1 MFRKQNSFPLLLLL
15 LLLASARAVCHA
27 QFSASVVG
35 TVTDTSGAV
44 VPNASVVLHNVDTGV
59 DFPAVA
65 NASGIYRFSSVA
77 PGSYNVIVKSKGFRD
92 SSVGVVVTTGE
103 TRGADVTLQPS
114 GVDSTVTVQSVAP
127 AINPDETRVQIT
139 ISGAEIEQLPL
150 PNRDVQQ
157 LIALTP
163 GVVGFQNESPNTG
176 YGSSIFAG
184 SFAPSYSANG
194 LGNNSNLYIIDDLPV
209 MDAHSQ
215 GSALILP
222 NAEMIGEVALQTQTY
237 SVENGT
243 AASLQTAFTT
253 KSGGNSFHGTA
264 DYSYAGAHIG
274 AASDPISKTVSPF
287 HQDLILASL
296 GGPIFRDRTFFFGS
310 IEKQNS
316 EIGTA
321 VATNPYFT
329 PQFAQWALNAFPASR
344 SAQGLVFAP
353 PTRDIGGTVR
363 YANDP
368 SYAGLA
374 GLCGTNQTV
383 NGQAYNLPCNT
394 PVYVSGA
401 FFNQAQPF
409 DGLQWNVR
417 LDQNF
422 RDGKDRIYGMYERI
436 DQRLGNLAERPALD
450 AVTPSQNKY
459 FSVNYVHTFN
469 AKLVNEAHFGN
480 LRSINGSALGDPRAA
495 SIPYLPILLDTAAGF
510 QFTFPFGQTPF
521 GAQTNKAHTY
531 AARDTLT
538 YSFGR
543 HSIRAGYQIY
553 RADAFQDSSQIYSR
567 PFVPFY
573 FTDTL
578 SWVSNTASASYS
590 LYTIGANGKYT
601 PQYYGASSRYN
612 GLFIEDSWKLT
623 SRLTLT
629 LGLRYD
635 DFGNPVPY
643 GNTAQPFVPMF
654 PGGGSTFQQQAI
666 NTTTHITH
674 QAFTSSQAFNLMPRA
689 GFAYTPPGLK
699 STLVRGGIGLYE
711 NVMTP
716 FQIAG
721 NLPTQPPNRISLTGY
736 GVVPY
741 GDFKTTSAPFGYTYS
756 YPTYGIDPSGNVYSN
771 AAQTA
776 VYAANLNGFIP
787 DLKPEKILNYSFGLE
802 QQFAANIVFG
812 ISYVDSHGYDLVYG
826 ATGAGS
832 GSNADYNLVAAPGGA
847 TPVRPTVEWGEIN
860 YGRNGLSSNY
870 NEMVVTLKQHYK
882 TLSYQAD
889 YDWSRALQYAPTVS
903 DPAASTFSIWNSI
916 NDPKSFY
923 GPSSFDVPNSFS
935 FAGAY
940 EEPELFK
947 SRLLNQLASEW
958 RVSSIII
965 AQSGTPFTVVEPGVD
980 YQHNGSDTFDGT
992 TGGTPAFPN
1001 YLGTKRTGFSRA
1013 QARTGIFTTAQF
1025 VDPAG
1030 TGTTVVQSTQGANTF
1045 RNLGYFTVN
1054 AGLSKG
1060 FAIPLPRRTEAAHLY
1075 LRGEA
1080 VNLLNRTNY
1089 QAFGDD
1095 TTAATTFGLVTSAN
1109 QKRYLQIGGRVEF

>member
-1 MFRKQNSFPLLLLL
+1 MFRKLLSALLLLL
-15 LLLASARAVCHA
+15 LPAFVCAAAHA
-27 QFSASVVG
+27 QFSASVLG
-35 TVTDTSGAV
+35 TVTDTAGAA

-59 DFPAVA
+59 DFPAMTNGA
-65 NASGIYRFSSVA
+65 GIYRFSSVA
-77 PGSYNVIVKSKGFRD
+77 PGSYSVIVKSKGFSE
-92 SSVGVVVTTGE
+92 SSVGVTITTGE
-103 TRGADVTLQPS
+103 TRGVDVTLRAS
-114 GVDSTVTVQSVAP
+114 AVESNVTVQSVATT
-127 AINPDETRVQIT
+127 INPDETRLQTT
-139 ISGAEIEQLPL
+139 ISAAEIEQLPL

-209 MDAHSQ
+209 MDVHTQ

-253 KSGGNSFHGTA
+253 KSGTNSFHGTA

-274 AASDPISKTVSPF
+274 AAKDPFSGMVAPF
-287 HQDLILASL
+287 HQDLMLASL
-296 GGPIFRDRTFFFGS
+296 GGPIVKDRTFFFGS
-310 IEKQNS
+310 IEKQVS

-321 VATNPYFT
+321 VATNPYLT
-329 PQFAQWALNAFPASR
+329 PQFAQWALNAFPNSGT
-344 SAQGLVFAP
+344 AQGLVFAP

-363 YANDP
+363 YANDS
-368 SYAGLA
+368 SYGGLA

-383 NGQAYNLPCNT
+383 NGLSYNLPCDT
-394 PVYVSGA
+394 PVYVTGA
-401 FFNQAQPF
+401 YFNQAQPF

-417 LDQNF
+417 LDQNL
-422 RDGKDRIYGMYERI
+422 RGGQDRIYGMYERI
-436 DQRLGNLAERPALD
+436 DQKLGDLAERPALD

-469 AKLVNEAHFGN
+469 SRLVNEAHFGN
-480 LRSINGSALGDPRAA
+480 LRSINGSTLGDPRAA
-495 SIPYLPILLDTAAGF
+495 SIPYLPILLDTAAGY

-538 YSFGR
+538 YVIGR
-543 HSIRAGYQIY
+543 HSIRAGYQFD

-612 GLFIEDSWKLT
+612 GVFLEDSWKLT
-623 SRLTLT
+623 SRLTIT

-643 GNTAQPFVPMF
+643 GSTAQPFVPMF
-654 PGGGSTFQQQAI
+654 PGSGSTFQQQAL

-674 QAFTSSQAFNLMPRA
+674 QAFTSAQALNVMPRA

-699 STLVRGGIGLYE
+699 STLLRGGIGLYE
-711 NVMTP
+711 NVLTP

-736 GVVPY
+736 GIVPY
-741 GDFKTTSAPFGYTYS
+741 GDFKTTTAPFGYNYS

-771 AAQTA
+771 AGQTA
-776 VYAANLNGFIP
+776 VYAANLNGFVP
-787 DLKPEKILNYSFGLE
+787 DLKPEKVLNYSIGLE

-812 ISYVDSHGYDLVYG
+812 LSYVGSHGYDLVYG
-826 ATGAGS
+826 ATGAGT
-832 GSNADYNLVAAPGGA
+832 GANADYNLATAPPGA
-847 TPVRPTVEWGEIN
+847 PAIPRPTTEWGEIN

-870 NEMVVTLKQHYK
+870 NEMVVTLRQHYK

-889 YDWSRALQYAPTVS
+889 YNWSRALQFAPTVS
-903 DPAASTFSIWNSI
+903 DLAQNSTYSVWNSI

-923 GPSSFDVPNSFS
+923 GPASFDVTNSFS

-940 EEPELFK
+940 EVPKLLINGIANQAA
-947 SRLLNQLASEW
+947 SQWRLSTI
-958 RVSSIII
+958 VI
-965 AQSGTPFTVVEPGVD
+965 AQSGTPFTVVDPLVD
-980 YQHNGSDTFDGT
+980 YQHNGSTSLDGA
-992 TGGTPAFPN
+992 GAGTPGFPT
-1001 YLGTKRTGFSRA
+1001 YLGAKRSGFSRA
-1013 QARTGIFTTAQF
+1013 QARTGVLSAAQF
-1025 VDPAG
+1025 VDPPG
-1030 TGTTVVQSTQGANTF
+1030 TGTMAVQSTQGANTF

-1060 FAIPLPRRTEAAHLY
+1060 FSVPLPRRSEPAHFY

-1095 TTAATTFGLVTSAN
+1095 VSDATTFGLVTSAN
-1109 QKRYLQIGGRVEF
+1109 QKRYIQIGGRFEF

>member
-1 MFRKQNSFPLLLLL
+1 MFRKLPNVLAQLLLVF
-15 LLLASARAVCHA
+15 ACTTGHA
-27 QFSASVVG
+27 QFSASVLG
-35 TVTDTSGAV
+35 TVTDSSGAV
-44 VPNASVVLHNVDTGV
+44 VPNASVTLHSVDTGV
-59 DFPAVA
+59 DFTGLT
-65 NASGIYRFSSVA
+65 NGSGIYRFSSVA
-77 PGSYNVIVKSKGFRD
+77 PGSYKVVVKSSGFSE
-92 SSVGVVVTTGE
+92 SSVGVTVTTGE
-103 TRGADVTLQPS
+103 TRGVDVSLRAS
-114 GVDSTVTVQSVAP
+114 GLETNVTVQSVAP
-127 AINPDETRVQIT
+127 AINPDETRVQTT
-139 ISGAEIEQLPL
+139 ISAAEIGQLPL
-150 PNRDVQQ
+150 PNRDVQE

-184 SFAPSYSANG
+184 SFSPSYSANG
-194 LGNNSNLYIIDDLPV
+194 LGTNSNLYIIDDLPV
-209 MDAHSQ
+209 MDVHSQ

-222 NAEMIGEVALQTQTY
+222 NAEMIAEVALQTQTY

-253 KSGGNSFHGTA
+253 KSGGNDLHGTA

-274 AASDPISKTVSPF
+274 AAKDPFSRMVAPF
-287 HQDLILASL
+287 HQDLMLASL
-296 GGPIFRDRTFFFGS
+296 GGPIIKDRTFFFGS
-310 IEKQNS
+310 IEKQSS

-321 VATNPYFT
+321 VATNPYLT
-329 PQFAQWALNAFPASR
+329 PQFAQWALNAFPASGA
-344 SAQGLVFAP
+344 AQGLVFAP

-368 SYAGLA
+368 AYGGLSA
-374 GLCGTNQTV
+374 LCGTPQTI
-383 NGQAYNLPCNT
+383 NGLPYNLPCDT
-394 PVYVSGA
+394 PVYVTGA

-417 LDQNF
+417 LDENL
-422 RDGKDRIYGMYERI
+422 RGGEDRVYGMYERI
-436 DQRLGNLAERPALD
+436 DQKLGDLAERPALD

-469 AKLVNEAHFGN
+469 ARLVNEAHFGN
-480 LRSINGSALGDPRAA
+480 LRSINGSSLGDPRAA
-495 SIPYLPILLDTAAGF
+495 SIPYLPILLDSAAGY
-510 QFTFPFGQTPF
+510 QFTFPFSQTPF

-538 YSFGR
+538 YVLGR
-543 HSIRAGYQIY
+543 HSIRAGYQFY

-573 FTDTL
+573 LTDTL

-590 LYTIGANGKYT
+590 LYTIGASGQYT

-612 GLFIEDSWKLT
+612 GVFIDDSWKVT

-643 GNTAQPFVPMF
+643 GSTAQPFVPMF
-654 PGGGSTFQQQAI
+654 PGKGSTFQQQAL

-674 QAFTSSQAFNLMPRA
+674 QAFTSAQAFNLMPRA

-711 NVMTP
+711 NVLTP

-721 NLPTQPPNRISLTGY
+721 NLPTQPPNRISLTTD

-741 GDFKTTSAPFGYTYS
+741 GDFKTKSAPFGYA
-756 YPTYGIDPSGNVYSN
+756 YPAFPTGGIDPSGNVYSN
-771 AAQTA
+771 PSQTA
-776 VYAANLNGFIP
+776 VYAANLNGFVP
-787 DLKPEKILNYSFGLE
+787 GLKPEKVLNYSVGLE
-802 QQFAANIVFG
+802 QQFAANLVFG
-812 ISYVDSHGYDLVYG
+812 LSYVGSHGYDLVYG
-826 ATGAGS
+826 ATGAGT
-832 GSNADYNLVAAPGGA
+832 GANADYNLATAP
-847 TPVRPTVEWGEIN
+847 PNSVNFPRPTMEWGEIN

-870 NEMVVTLKQHYK
+870 NEMVVTLRQHFK
-882 TLSYQAD
+882 TLSYQAN
-889 YDWSRALQYAPTVS
+889 YNWSRALQYAPTVT
-903 DPAASTFSIWNSI
+903 DPNVSTFSIWNSI
-916 NDPKSFY
+916 SDPKSFY
-923 GPSSFDVPNSFS
+923 GPSSFDVRNSFS

-940 EEPELFK
+940 EVPKLF
-947 SRLLNQLASEW
+947 SNTLLNQAASQW
-958 RVSSIII
+958 RVSTIII
-965 AQSGTPFTVVEPGVD
+965 AQSGTPFTVIEPGTD
-980 YQHNGSDTFDGT
+980 YQYNGSATLDST
-992 TGGTPAFPN
+992 TGGTPGFPT
-1001 YLGTKRTGFSRA
+1001 YLGTKRSGFSRS
-1013 QARTGIFTTAQF
+1013 QARAGIFTKAQF
-1025 VDPAG
+1025 VDPPG
-1030 TGTTVVQSTQGANTF
+1030 TGTMAVQSTQGANTF
-1045 RNLGYFTVN
+1045 RNLGYFSVN

-1060 FAIPLPRRTEAAHLY
+1060 LAVPLPRRTEPAHFF

-1095 TTAATTFGLVTSAN
+1095 TTNATSFGLVTSAN
-1109 QKRYLQIGGRVEF
+1109 QKRYIQIGGRFEF